1 MSSTLKLF
9 IFFCGLVFV
18 GTVIYLLVQRK
29 INERNSLLWLFGAL
43 IILALSTMPD
53 LLQVLADFAG
63 VEYPPTL
70 LFLFSTLI
78 ILFILLFQS
87 IQISALQEHLKELA
101 QLVAIGQMESLKQ
114 DRRVEEHV
122 DK

>member
-1 MSSTLKLF
+1 MGSTLKLF
-9 IFFCGLVFV
+9 ILLCGLVFV

-29 INERNSLLWLFGAL
+29 INERNSLLWLLGAL
-43 IILALSTMPD
+43 IILAFSTMPD
-53 LLQVLADFAG
+53 LLQVLADLTG

-87 IQISALQEHLKELA
+87 IQISVMQERLKELT
-101 QLVAIGQMESLKQ
+101 QLVAIGQAQSVKS
-114 DRRVEEHV
+114 DRGEEEHV